1 MKRIREYLFDKDEEK
16 WTSAAHELSGESAHI
31 FALFLILL
39 SQDNAEMQETQ
50 MRLENPDFWLL
61 KHESANEKV
70 KEGQDE
76 DFTLPLIH
84 ALFDCH
90 ATTTQYSLP
99 RRFCDEV
106 LMKFLSLKDGLLLMK
121 AEDDGGRTVRSLALT
136 NKNTKGWAK
145 TYGTYLDRY
154 SVMEG
159 PPVHESKTCAVHFA
173 TDILTNEAV
182 ALKIMRKNDQY
193 DREIDARTAADGGD
207 ANLEGCL
214 PLLHRED
221 ENFAKRLNNELC
233 LVMKRGSRSLF
244 EAINTERFAGRD
256 LQKIRT
262 IAYKILSAVKSLH
275 DSGRIH
281 GDIKPRNV
289 VRVAASKQY
298 TFSDKDTGGR
308 LEVPQEWRDNVT
320 GERSDVTSDEDW
332 QLIDLDASAKM
343 EDLVTEKVS
352 TGYAAPELAKWH
364 F

>member
-1 MKRIREYLFDKDEEK
+1 MKRIWEYLFDKDEEK
-16 WTSAAHELSGESAHI
+16 WTSAAHELAGESAHI
-31 FALFLILL
+31 FAIFLIVLI
-39 SQDNAEMQETQ
+39 QFDAETQETQ
-50 MRLENPDFWLL
+50 MRLENPKVWLL
-61 KHESANEKV
+61 KHENAIEEE

-76 DFTLPLIH
+76 DSNLPLIH

-90 ATTTQYSLP
+90 ATRTQYSLP
-99 RRFCDEV
+99 RQFCDEV
-106 LMKFLSLKDGLLLMK
+106 LMKCLSLKDGLSLMK

-154 SVMEG
+154 NVMEG

-182 ALKIMRKNDQY
+182 ALKIMRKKDQY
-193 DREIDARTAADGGD
+193 DREIVARTAADGGD

-214 PLLHRED
+214 PLLDHVD
-221 ENFAKRLNNELC
+221 EELC
-233 LVMKRGSRSLF
+233 LVMQRGSRSLF

-256 LQKIRT
+256 LQKIRM
-262 IAYKILSAVKSLH
+262 IAYKVLSAVKSLH

-289 VRVAASKQY
+289 VRVSASKQH
-298 TFSDKDTGGR
+298 TFLNEEKGGR
-308 LEVPQEWRDNVT
+308 LTVPDKWRQNVT
-320 GERSDVTSDEDW
+320 GERSDAIDDEDW
-332 QLIDLDASAKM
+332 QLIDLDASAPISTPEK
-343 EDLVTEKVS
+343 ERVVTEKVS